1 MVSGVSRV
9 NDNLCM
15 RAFQSAVACVD
26 AQLGRTL
33 WTKTAAGSSGI
44 AGNGTTIFGSE
55 ADGKVI
61 AWRRADGEKLWTSE
75 KLRFR
80 GLSSPVLFAGMVVVG
95 DSEGFL
101 HFLSVQDGSLLSRA
115 ATDGSAI
122 ALAPVVANETLVA
135 VTSRGV
141 VIGFRPE

>member
-1 MVSGVSRV
+1 
-9 NDNLCM
+9 
-15 RAFQSAVACVD
+15 
-26 AQLGRTL
+26 
-33 WTKTAAGSSGI
+33 
-44 AGNGTTIFGSE
+44 
-55 ADGKVI
+55 
-61 AWRRADGEKLWTSE
+61 
-75 KLRFR
+75 
-80 GLSSPVLFAGMVVVG
+80 MVVVG

-135 VTSRGV
+135 VASRGV